1 MHLGV
6 LSGAC
11 EPTISVAVL
20 SPHSYSWKDSSHP
33 AVCICSFSSQARM
46 TAQPLRNVTST
57 EADIRFNL
65 EMRNHVSLGVAVNRL
80 GTDCKDQGKFPCC
93 QEPFRSAQVVKNIGS
108 AHWR

>member
-1 MHLGV
+1 
-6 LSGAC
+6 
-11 EPTISVAVL
+11 
-20 SPHSYSWKDSSHP
+20 
-33 AVCICSFSSQARM
+33 M

-108 AHWR
+108 TRSGSETRKAGEVDIRFSVI